1 MKITKSELKQ
11 IIKEEAERFVK
22 ITALEKKKANL
33 TKQINE
39 IYEEESMEESM
50 EESEEE
56 NLEELFG
63 FGTKK
68 AMTSDEAWTKG
79 EAFVKKEPAKAKV
92 YNLLDTK
99 DKKRKYLIFY
109 GFNPGVKYAVWDD
122 SLEAPDGTKGYFK
135 DSTKYGGPGLQS
147 GMNES
152 EIRKI
157 AKEEVEKTKKIETL
171 KERAEKI
178 AQELKNL

>member
-1 MKITKSELKQ
+1 MKITKSELTK

-22 ITALEKKKANL
+22 INALEKKKENL
-33 TKQINE
+33 MKQINE
-39 IYEEESMEESM
+39 IYD

-99 DKKRKYLIFY
+99 DKKRKYMIFY

-122 SLEAPDGTKGYFK
+122 NLEAPDGTKGYFK

>member
-39 IYEEESMEESM
+39 IYEEESMEES
-50 EESEEE
+50 EEE

-68 AMTSDEAWTKG
+68 AMTSDEARTKG

-99 DKKRKYLIFY
+99 DKKGKYLIFY
-109 GFNPGVKYAVWDD
+109 GFNPGVKYAVWDN

-178 AQELKNL
+178 AKELKNL

>member
-1 MKITKSELKQ
+1 MKITKSELTK

-22 ITALEKKKANL
+22 INALEKKKENL
-33 TKQINE
+33 MKQINE
-39 IYEEESMEESM
+39 IYEEESEEL
-50 EESEEE
+50 EEE

-68 AMTSDEAWTKG
+68 TMTSDEAWTKG

>member
-56 NLEELFG
+56 NLKELFG

-68 AMTSDEAWTKG
+68 AMTSLRIQVII
-79 EAFVKKEPAKAKV
+79 FR
-92 YNLLDTK
+92 NFNIINSISLIIILC
-99 DKKRKYLIFY
+99 LIFL
-109 GFNPGVKYAVWDD
+109 F
-122 SLEAPDGTKGYFK
+122 F
-135 DSTKYGGPGLQS
+135 
-147 GMNES
+147 
-152 EIRKI
+152 I
-157 AKEEVEKTKKIETL
+157 
-171 KERAEKI
+171 
-178 AQELKNL
+178 

>member
-22 ITALEKKKANL
+22 INALEKKKANL

-39 IYEEESMEESM
+39 IYEEES
-50 EESEEE
+50 EEE

-68 AMTSDEAWTKG
+68 EMTPDEAWAKG
-79 EAFVKKEPAKAKV
+79 EALAKKEPAKAKV
-92 YNLLDTK
+92 YNFLDTK
-99 DKKRKYLIFY
+99 DKKRKYLMFY

-122 SLEAPDGTKGYFK
+122 NLQAPDGTKGYFK